1 MTLNTL
7 RNRIN
12 TRLSKNILILPKDVR
27 YIIIDYLKIKNQN
40 FIDEIK
46 SKFRTCF
53 IPPDLTTKYQLCH
66 YKLFLLSTFSIL
78 KNMTLNDTN
87 EQESAILKMLFS

>member
-12 TRLSKNILILPKDVR
+12 TRLSKDILILPKDVR

-46 SKFRTCF
+46 SKFRICF
-53 IPPDLTTKYQLCH
+53 IPPNINTKHQMYH

-78 KNMTLNDTN
+78 KNRRLSDTY

>member
-1 MTLNTL
+1 MKSIVNLL
-7 RNRIN
+7 R
-12 TRLSKNILILPKDVR
+12 
-27 YIIIDYLKIKNQN
+27 DYLKIKNQN

-53 IPPDLTTKYQLCH
+53 IPLNINIKHQLCH
-66 YKLFLLSTFSIL
+66 YKLFLLSTFSII

-87 EQESAILKMLFS
+87 EQEWAILKELFS

>member
-12 TRLSKNILILPKDVR
+12 TRLSKDILILPKDVR

-46 SKFRTCF
+46 SKFRICF
-53 IPPDLTTKYQLCH
+53 IPPNLTTKYQGYH
-66 YKLFLLSTFSIL
+66 YKLFLLSTISMI
-78 KNMTLNDTN
+78 KNRTLNDTN
-87 EQESAILKMLFS
+87 EQESAILKLIFS

>member
-1 MTLNTL
+1 MALNTL

-46 SKFRTCF
+46 SKFRPCF
-53 IPPDLTTKYQLCH
+53 IPLNINIKHQLCH
-66 YKLFLLSTFSIL
+66 YKLFLLSTISMI
-78 KNMTLNDTN
+78 KNRTLNDTN
-87 EQESAILKMLFS
+87 EQESAILKLIFS

>member
-12 TRLSKNILILPKDVR
+12 TRLSKDILILPKDVR

-46 SKFRTCF
+46 SKFRICF
-53 IPPDLTTKYQLCH
+53 ILPDLTTKHQLCH
-66 YKLFLLSTFSIL
+66 YKLFLLSTFSMI
-78 KNMTLNDTN
+78 KNRTLNDTN
-87 EQESAILKMLFS
+87 EQESAILKLIFS